1 MTRPLPV
8 LFFDGPLPDVY
19 RPLVE
24 GRATAVGPD
33 MADLAGADGVIAGGK
48 IKWNA
53 ESVASAP
60 NLKVVSRTGV
70 GYDNVDVPSL
80 AAVGVKACHTPTGPL
95 VSTAEH
101 TVALMLAITKRLP
114 IEIGRSNEGLPT
126 PAIATA
132 LELDGAVLGLVGFG
146 RIARRVAATA
156 KALGMEVLAHDPYL
170 GTGTLDG
177 CKLVKLDV
185 LLAAADVVSLHAPGG
200 PETQH
205 LINAEALATMKP
217 TAFLVNC
224 ARGSLVDQDAL
235 IAALDS
241 GRLAGAALDVTDP
254 EPLPVGHPLL
264 GRTNVIVTP
273 HVASST
279 SAGRHRLYQ
288 HAIDYAIA
296 VIDGRLSAAVIID
309 ASA

>member
-1 MTRPLPV
+1 MRPLPV

-24 GRATAVGPD
+24 GRATPVGPE
-33 MADLAGADGVIAGGK
+33 MADLAGADGVIAGAK
-48 IKWNA
+48 IRWDA
-53 ESVASAP
+53 EAVSSAP

-70 GYDNVDVPSL
+70 GYDNVDVTSL
-80 AAVGVKACHTPTGPL
+80 AGAGVKACHTPTGPL

-101 TVALMLAITKRLP
+101 TITLMLAITKRLP
-114 IEIGRSNEGLPT
+114 IEMGRSREGLAT
-126 PAIATA
+126 PAVATA
-132 LELDGAVLGLVGFG
+132 LELDGAVLGLIGFG
-146 RIARRVAATA
+146 RIARRVAQTA

-177 CKLVKLDV
+177 CTLVKLDV
-185 LLAAADVVSLHAPGG
+185 LLAKSDVVSLHAPGD
-200 PETQH
+200 PETRH
-205 LINAEALATMKP
+205 LINADTLALMKP

-235 IAALDS
+235 LAALEG

-264 GRTNVIVTP
+264 GRDDVIVTP

-279 SAGRHRLYQ
+279 SAGRHRLYKD
-288 HAIDYAIA
+288 AIDYAIA
-296 VIDGRLSAAVIID
+296 VIDGRLAAAVIID
-309 ASA
+309 PVSA